1 MERDPLK
8 NWRGSS
14 KELEGILK
22 ISEGILKKIGRD
34 SYILGNVS
42 LNTGKGFFNV
52 GKRSLTNLFP
62 HRKVISYNRDGILAK

>member
-14 KELEGILK
+14 KEL
-22 ISEGILKKIGRD
+22 EGILKKIGRD